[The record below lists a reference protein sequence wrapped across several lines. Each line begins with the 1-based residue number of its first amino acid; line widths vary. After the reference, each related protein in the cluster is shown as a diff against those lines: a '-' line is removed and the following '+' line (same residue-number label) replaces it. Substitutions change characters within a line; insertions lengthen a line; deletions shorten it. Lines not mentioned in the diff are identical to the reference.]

1 MIKYWP
7 EANFKFNN
15 DYGGIIDMGSVLLNV
30 LSSFH
35 IIASIGL
42 VLLILL
48 HAGRGGGISG
58 LFSGMVETFD
68 GAGIVE
74 KNLDRLTI
82 ILGVV
87 FTITTITL
95 FILL

>member
-1 MIKYWP
+1 
-7 EANFKFNN
+7 
-15 DYGGIIDMGSVLLNV
+15 MGSVLLNIV
-30 LSSFH
+30 VSFH
-35 IIASIGL
+35 MIASLGL

-74 KNLDRLTI
+74 KNLDRITI

-87 FTITTITL
+87 FAVTTITL

>member
-1 MIKYWP
+1 
-7 EANFKFNN
+7 
-15 DYGGIIDMGSVLLNV
+15 MGSGFLNI
-30 LSSFH
+30 LFTIH
-35 IIASIGL
+35 IISSVGL
-42 VLLILL
+42 ILLILL

-74 KNLDRLTI
+74 KNLDRITI
-82 ILGVV
+82 ILSLV
-87 FTITTITL
+87 FTITTIML

>member
-1 MIKYWP
+1 
-7 EANFKFNN
+7 
-15 DYGGIIDMGSVLLNV
+15 MGSVLLNII
-30 LSSFH
+30 FGIH
-35 IIASIGL
+35 IIACIGIIL
-42 VLLILL
+42 FILL

-74 KNLDRLTI
+74 KNLDKITI
-82 ILGVV
+82 ICGVV
-87 FTITTITL
+87 FAITTIAL

>member
-1 MIKYWP
+1 MGSIWLNIIFGVHVV
-7 EANFKFNN
+7 ACL
-15 DYGGIIDMGSVLLNV
+15 GIIL
-30 LSSFH
+30 F
-35 IIASIGL
+35 
-42 VLLILL
+42 ILL
-48 HAGRGGGISG
+48 HAGRGGGVSG

-74 KNLDRLTI
+74 KNLDRITI

-87 FTITTITL
+87 FAVTTILL

>member
-1 MIKYWP
+1 
-7 EANFKFNN
+7 
-15 DYGGIIDMGSVLLNV
+15 MGSVLLNIIF
-30 LSSFH
+30 SFH
-35 IIASIGL
+35 MIASLGL

-74 KNLDRLTI
+74 KNLDRITI

-87 FTITTITL
+87 FTVTTITL

>member
-1 MIKYWP
+1 
-7 EANFKFNN
+7 
-15 DYGGIIDMGSVLLNV
+15 MGSVLLN
-30 LSSFH
+30 
-35 IIASIGL
+35 IIYAVHTAASLGVI
-42 VLLILL
+42 LLILL

-58 LFSGMVETFD
+58 LFSGVVETFD

-82 ILGVV
+82 VLGVV
-87 FTITTITL
+87 FSITTITL

>member
-1 MIKYWP
+1 
-7 EANFKFNN
+7 
-15 DYGGIIDMGSVLLNV
+15 MGSILMNIVF
-30 LSSFH
+30 SIH
-35 IIASIGL
+35 MIASIG
-42 VLLILL
+42 VILLILL
-48 HAGRGGGISG
+48 HAGRGGGVSG

-87 FTITTITL
+87 FAVTTIVL
-95 FILL
+95 FIFL